1 MISRFS
7 YGHVIETEAI
17 LQKPAADNGVLPL
30 LSVDEASLSFTYSM
44 ADDDKVYGL
53 GENVR
58 GINKRGWIYQSKC
71 SDEPEHLEDR
81 RSLYGGPQFLCG
93 KQAKRLSVSS
103 SIILESSPSTSDIP
117 VTAN

>member
-17 LQKPAADNGVLPL
+17 LQKPAAENGALPFL
-30 LSVDEASLSFTYSM
+30 TVDEASRSLTYSM
-44 ADDDKVYGL
+44 DDNDKVYGL

-71 SDEPEHLEDR
+71 SDIWRTD
-81 RSLYGGPQFLCG
+81 
-93 KQAKRLSVSS
+93 V
-103 SIILESSPSTSDIP
+103 PSTALTTSLW
-117 VTAN
+117 